1 MVKTKPKLRLVDV
14 KKDKKPYVY
23 PTGLTDQQ
31 IEERAIKTK
40 KRCALYG
47 KRKDVSYK
55 YVWLHIYQ
63 TTWEVDSW

>member
-1 MVKTKPKLRLVDV
+1 MGMVKTKPKLRLVDV

-40 KRCALYG
+40 KLCALYG
-47 KRKDVSYK
+47 KR
-55 YVWLHIYQ
+55 
-63 TTWEVDSW
+63 